1 MQFLIPTHSGILMV
15 VHEELWFSNFHCSS
29 VTMKLFK
36 NQNGRLLTKIK
47 YQPNT
52 HSDTNKITAAICMI

>member
-1 MQFLIPTHSGILMV
+1 LMV

-52 HSDTNKITAAICMI
+52 PSDTNKITAAICMI

>member
-15 VHEELWFSNFHCSS
+15 VREELWFSNFHCSS

-36 NQNGRLLTKIK
+36 TKNGWLLTKIK

-52 HSDTNKITAAICMI
+52 HSDTNKNIAANCMI